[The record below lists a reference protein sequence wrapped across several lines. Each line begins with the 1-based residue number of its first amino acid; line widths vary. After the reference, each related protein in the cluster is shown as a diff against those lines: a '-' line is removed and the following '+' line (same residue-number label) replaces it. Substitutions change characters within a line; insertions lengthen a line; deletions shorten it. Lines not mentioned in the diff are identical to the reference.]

1 MSLWWLSL
9 ALGVVVIGVVAYLL
23 SSILHTARAIE
34 GVAQDIWDGGK
45 RIANNTV
52 HVPDLIRTNGF
63 AESLLQQAPLLG
75 DQLKRIKGHA
85 ENCPGC
91 PVCVVGGNI

>member
-9 ALGVVVIGVVAYLL
+9 ALGMVVILVVTYLL
-23 SSILHTARAIE
+23 SSILQTARAIE

-63 AESLLQQAPLLG
+63 AESLLKLAPLLG
-75 DQLKRIKGHA
+75 SQLERIKGHA

-91 PVCVVGGNI
+91 PVCVVGGKL